1 MKLSKREITL
11 FAVLGI
17 VLGSIVYYK
26 YIIVPQTAI
35 AASVSKDRNQKRNEL
50 ERFKTD
56 IASKHKLKVEL
67 IKLQKKLNN
76 DSEDYFLTLDQE
88 EIILLLNDFAKETN
102 VKVEAITSEEP
113 REEIL
118 GEDEDGDESN
128 ESSDS
133 KQVKEK
139 NKKEEDDRDK
149 KDKEKTEKTEQSKAT
164 VEGETEEDEE
174 DNLDV
179 YTVNL
184 EYESSYASLLDL
196 LKLIT
201 NHDKRI
207 MIKDI
212 NINKEETENQSIKGN
227 ITLDFY
233 VIGKMLGEEHA
244 LYAWGANPLNALHD
258 PFAQFSG
265 YYVVKQQEDSNS
277 QEEISS
283 STEEASLSEN
293 SSSENTDN
301 SSKSDNLS
309 DTSNTPSGL
318 NQVLSSNIS
327 NSNVNNKPLGPQNII
342 VPSRPSKPQTNI
354 KPVIPNKPQTPSKP
368 TGSENTGST
377 GENNQGVDDNKQ
389 NIKIKDVFT
398 FEDKNTL
405 SFGPEIKDE
414 YITGELS
421 LKYDTEFQRDCLNIE
436 YNFLENRKSNL
447 AKLSFKNGLEIAD
460 QPKYISVSVK
470 SIEKSNCGLGVIVK
484 DYKGK
489 QHKLVLTKN
498 LDSDDWKTLV
508 VELPSHIKN
517 PVIESLYLESISD
530 NEKLTG
536 NIGMCD
542 LKLTYI
548 NK

>member
-1 MKLSKREITL
+1 
-11 FAVLGI
+11 
-17 VLGSIVYYK
+17 
-26 YIIVPQTAI
+26 
-35 AASVSKDRNQKRNEL
+35 
-50 ERFKTD
+50 
-56 IASKHKLKVEL
+56 
-67 IKLQKKLNN
+67 
-76 DSEDYFLTLDQE
+76 
-88 EIILLLNDFAKETN
+88 
-102 VKVEAITSEEP
+102 
-113 REEIL
+113 
-118 GEDEDGDESN
+118 
-128 ESSDS
+128 
-133 KQVKEK
+133 
-139 NKKEEDDRDK
+139 
-149 KDKEKTEKTEQSKAT
+149 
-164 VEGETEEDEE
+164 
-174 DNLDV
+174 
-179 YTVNL
+179 
-184 EYESSYASLLDL
+184 
-196 LKLIT
+196 
-201 NHDKRI
+201 
-207 MIKDI
+207 
-212 NINKEETENQSIKGN
+212 
-227 ITLDFY
+227 
-233 VIGKMLGEEHA
+233 MLPSF
-244 LYAWGANPLNALHD
+244 PL
-258 PFAQFSG
+258 
-265 YYVVKQQEDSNS
+265 
-277 QEEISS
+277 
-283 STEEASLSEN
+283 
-293 SSSENTDN
+293 
-301 SSKSDNLS
+301 
-309 DTSNTPSGL
+309 
-318 NQVLSSNIS
+318 
-327 NSNVNNKPLGPQNII
+327 
-342 VPSRPSKPQTNI
+342 VPSMPSKPQTNI

-389 NIKIKDVFT
+389 NIEIKDVFT